1 MQFGVNPQP
10 SLTFPF
16 YWYSFLQRLNHPN
29 IVKLHGV
36 TAGSVETN
44 VASGKECGFFIVV
57 DRLFETLEGR
67 IEKWH
72 NESEEKAN
80 AGLISRLSGESK
92 EKKREELKERIRVA
106 YAIADA
112 MEYLHSLD
120 ILFRD
125 LKPGKYSL
133 EGWRFFR
140 STLDLTVSDAYRYP
154 MQTTLVLMR
163 MEW

>member
-1 MQFGVNPQP
+1 MTFLSRILYAAP
-10 SLTFPF
+10 SEGGKWGEHELD
-16 YWYSFLQRLNHPN
+16 YILFLRKAGIEVKPN
-29 IVKLHGV
+29 
-36 TAGSVETN
+36 A
-44 VASGKECGFFIVV
+44 
-57 DRLFETLEGR
+57 
-67 IEKWH
+67 
-72 NESEEKAN
+72 NEVQDVCYV
-80 AGLISRLSGESK
+80 
-92 EKKREELKERIRVA
+92 KREELKERIRVA